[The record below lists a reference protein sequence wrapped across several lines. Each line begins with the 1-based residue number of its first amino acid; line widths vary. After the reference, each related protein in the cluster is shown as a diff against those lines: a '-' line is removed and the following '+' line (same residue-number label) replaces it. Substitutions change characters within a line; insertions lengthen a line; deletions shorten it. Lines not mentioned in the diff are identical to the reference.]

1 MRESEPKLRK
11 KPNIPSVVTVVPA
24 VVMVKVVE
32 PALDV
37 EVVAVVTEAAGIVI
51 DP

>member
-1 MRESEPKLRK
+1 VPV
-11 KPNIPSVVTVVPA
+11 VVT
-24 VVMVKVVE
+24 VKVVE

-37 EVVAVVTEAAGIVI
+37 EVVAVVAEAAGIVI